1 MNWHRSSLHDRNR
14 QAIKEGDHVWNSGG
28 RCTRCFESTT
38 AETLSL
44 KCPGKAS
51 VPDAFAYSVAQLA
64 AAWRVSARHV
74 YDLCAR
80 AFRDLASLIAST
92 TSR

>member
-14 QAIKEGDHVWNSGG
+14 KAIKEGGHVWNSGG

-51 VPDAFAYSVAQLA
+51 VPIDNGTRA
-64 AAWRVSARHV
+64 AEEAE
-74 YDLCAR
+74 
-80 AFRDLASLIAST
+80 RDG
-92 TSR
+92 